1 MIDRE
6 PEAGFIRQLLL
17 ECGGQLRR
25 LRQEQQMEPRQ
36 KRGYTDLVTQHDRWA
51 QDFLASRIAK
61 QYPAHGLLGEEGL
74 DRRGNSPWL
83 WVIDPIDGTSNY
95 IYWGREYAISLGLFF
110 QGKPWYGAVL
120 DVESMELHESPAAP
134 QPPVPGGDARHGV
147 LHVGFQTLQEIADQG
162 GDPWGLCGAF
172 SAVRYL
178 GCASL
183 ELCHLAQ
190 GEPGAY
196 VNSHLRLWDF
206 AGALPV
212 LQRAG
217 CSLRAL
223 PMGSGHYFVCAYS
236 AAGLG
241 QACLPWLPPT
251 VRRQLEQGKGEEFH
265 VEN

>member
-1 MIDRE
+1 M
-6 PEAGFIRQLLL
+6 
-17 ECGGQLRR
+17 
-25 LRQEQQMEPRQ
+25 
-36 KRGYTDLVTQHDRWA
+36 W
-51 QDFLASRIAK
+51 
-61 QYPAHGLLGEEGL
+61 
-74 DRRGNSPWL
+74 
-83 WVIDPIDGTSNY
+83 
-95 IYWGREYAISLGLFF
+95 
-110 QGKPWYGAVL
+110 
-120 DVESMELHESPAAP
+120 
-134 QPPVPGGDARHGV
+134 
-147 LHVGFQTLQEIADQG
+147 
-162 GDPWGLCGAF
+162 AF

-183 ELCHLAQ
+183 ELCRLAQ

-223 PMGSGHYFVCAYS
+223 PMGGGHYFVCAYS